1 MTDATGAGQPRTTR
15 GNPLNRW
22 WVRGAIALV
31 AFTELL
37 MLPFTFMQGWWV
49 AAMIPALV
57 VGMLGLTWLFDRGV
71 RWVDGGDR

>member
-1 MTDATGAGQPRTTR
+1 
-15 GNPLNRW
+15 
-22 WVRGAIALV
+22 
-31 AFTELL
+31 
-37 MLPFTFMQGWWV
+37 MLPFTFMEGWWV